1 MMSTPAIGLVL
12 LLLVPHGNPTP
23 KPPTLQPLG
32 PPTYG
37 GPGDTGG
44 RPSGPSTGTPNGP
57 AAPSPTTPTG
67 GAATPTGAAPRSG
80 GPGAGGGP
88 QTGTGSGMD
97 RYLDP
102 TWDLWWHF
110 HKEEFLR
117 LKERLY
123 EGPRSGDTLERGDLL
138 GGQLSA
144 GLRPNAQQLLEQVA
158 PALRD
163 VLERESNNE
172 LVTSTLLAEGRIG
185 ELPGAQ
191 AEARFAARMIVRLRD
206 PNQEVAE
213 TAALALGVLGS
224 ESELGLLEGLLR
236 DDENGRKAANQREV
250 PMRTR
255 SFAAYGLGIL
265 SQHLHSNRARQLI
278 ARALTDVLAR
288 TEGVPSDTQVAC
300 VIALGLT
307 PLELER
313 EESASAAWISRQTEL
328 RFLLRLFEGR
338 ETRPVLRAHAATALS
353 ALAAEAS
360 PEAKEA
366 VAEALAATLRRETTE
381 GPVRESCLIALGRLG
396 DDDQDP
402 IDKRIRAELRR
413 ALLAGSLAEHAFAL
427 MSLSETSTRQ
437 GTGSEPGSSV
447 AEVREVL
454 LDELA
459 RGKSRTRSWAMLALG
474 VQEFRL
480 RRAGG
485 PSSAP
490 VREAL
495 RKNFAEASN
504 PDELCACALA
514 LGLAADGEASKAIGE
529 RLEKGGDEA
538 LRGYLALAMGL
549 AGNVEAA
556 PALRAVAAEAR
567 FRPFLLLQSA
577 MALALLG
584 DKSLAP
590 ELANALRTA
599 EGQASQ
605 SWIAQALGKVGD
617 SRTLPTLV
625 TMLRDPAL
633 GAPARGSVAS
643 ALGIVCDKDELPWN
657 HALTSMVNW
666 RAASSTLLS
675 GAGVGVLEIL

>member
-1 MMSTPAIGLVL
+1 MMTTPALWL
-12 LLLVPHGNPTP
+12 ALLLVLHGNPVP
-23 KPPTLQPLG
+23 QPPVVQPVG

-37 GPGDTGG
+37 GPGDTTG

-57 AAPSPTTPTG
+57 AAPSPTTPSG
-67 GAATPTGAAPRSG
+67 GASTPTGAGPRSG
-80 GPGAGGGP
+80 SPNTGGGP

-117 LKERLY
+117 LKQRLY
-123 EGPRSGDTLERGDLL
+123 EGPRSADSLERGDLL
-138 GGQLSA
+138 GGQLSG
-144 GLRPNAQQLLEQVA
+144 GLRPSAKQLVEDA
-158 PALRD
+158 RPALRA
-163 VLERESNNE
+163 VLEHESNNE
-172 LVTSTLLAEGRIG
+172 LVTSTLLAEGRLG
-185 ELPGAQ
+185 ESAAVPN
-191 AEARFAARMIVRLRD
+191 EARFAPQMLLRLRD

-224 ESELGLLEGLLR
+224 ESELGVLEALVR
-236 DDENGRKAANQREV
+236 DDETGRNAAGQREV
-250 PMRTR
+250 SARTR

-265 SQHLHSNRARQLI
+265 AQHVHSNRPRQLI

-288 TEGVPSDTQVAC
+288 SEGVPADTQVAC

-307 PLELER
+307 PLEPER
-313 EESASAAWISRQTEL
+313 EESASAPWISRQTEL
-328 RFLLRLFEGR
+328 RFLLRIFESR
-338 ETRPVLRAHAATALS
+338 ETRPVLRAHAATSLA
-353 ALAAEAS
+353 ALAADAS

-366 VAEALAATLRRETTE
+366 VADSIEGTLRRETTE

-402 IDKRIRAELRR
+402 VDKRIRAELRR
-413 ALLAGSLAEHAFAL
+413 ALLTGSTAERAFAL

-454 LDELA
+454 LEELA
-459 RGKSRTRSWAMLALG
+459 RGKSRTRSWSMLALG

-485 PSSAP
+485 DVCAP
-490 VREAL
+490 LREVL
-495 RKNFAEASN
+495 RRAFAEASN
-504 PDELCACALA
+504 PDELCAAALA
-514 LGLAADGEASKAIGE
+514 LGLAADGESTKSIGE
-529 RLEKGGDEA
+529 RLAKGGDES
-538 LRGYLALAMGL
+538 LRGYLALALGL
-549 AGNVEAA
+549 AGSVEAA
-556 PALRAVAAEAR
+556 PLLRTVAAEAR

-577 MALALLG
+577 IALALLG

-590 ELANALRTA
+590 ELAGALRSA

-617 SRTLPTLV
+617 SRTIPILV
-625 TMLRDPAL
+625 SMLRDQQL

-643 ALGIVCDKDELPWN
+643 ALGIVCDKDELPWT

-666 RAASSTLLS
+666 RASSSTLLS